1 MWKSTLYTKFSLYYN
16 FEIPDKQN
24 GLVLDRVKQ

>member
-1 MWKSTLYTKFSLYYN
+1 LYTKFSLYYN
-16 FEIPDKQN
+16 FEISDKQN